1 MIGNS
6 WNSCKQK
13 AIYFSFLY
21 FFYDHVERKIVKI
34 YLFALWVAGYILFVT
49 GIMKMSIV
57 LISGSSCLDDG
68 TPRKDAAE
76 GEYTPT
82 VGMFHF

>member
-1 MIGNS
+1 M
-6 WNSCKQK
+6 SCMLFLE
-13 AIYFSFLY
+13 AIKL
-21 FFYDHVERKIVKI
+21 
-34 YLFALWVAGYILFVT
+34 ILFVT